1 MRMAIDTPQAGALV
15 DQPYVIAGWAIDLA
29 ATEGSGIDT
38 VHVWAYPTTGGAP
51 NFLGEAN
58 IGDARP
64 DVAATYG
71 AQFERSSYSLAAKP
85 LAPGAYDI
93 VVYAHRA
100 ATGTFDAAQAMR
112 VDVR

>member
-71 AQFERSSYSLAAKP
+71 PQFERSSYSLVTTDLQA
-85 LAPGAYDI
+85 GTWDI
-93 VVYAHRA
+93 VVYVHSSVSN
-100 ATGTFDAAQAMR
+100 TFQTAQIVR
-112 VDVR
+112 VTR